1 MDKAACNL
9 IVGIQSGNCTS
20 LPDSLNSI
28 NFGSS
33 LNEGSPTKSDE
44 HDAASSL
51 SENKPVMMIANT
63 NLNFMQ
69 GGKIPSIVI
78 DSNENTNN
86 NTSNETTRVGFAA
99 LPLVARRRS
108 FSNKRAT
115 SLLVR
120 FKDGEEKASKIEKIK
135 MKILENKQQKTND
148 ESSKSVSNGSIIQN
162 SPNKTFESNA
172 STNNTP
178 KNVARTNTTTTSS
191 LKRKEEIDQSLYL
204 PVEETVLTIE
214 QETPVKEKTN
224 ENQLIRSLTKPFST
238 IRRQAN
244 KLINIHVL
252 LDKSCPDIKS

>member
-1 MDKAACNL
+1 MDKASCNL

-33 LNEGSPTKSDE
+33 LNESSPTKSDE
-44 HDAASSL
+44 HDALL

-78 DSNENTNN
+78 DSNENSN
-86 NTSNETTRVGFAA
+86 NTSNETNRVGFAA

-120 FKDGEEKASKIEKIK
+120 FKDGEEKASKLEKIK

-162 SPNKTFESNA
+162 SPNKSFESNA

-178 KNVARTNTTTTSS
+178 KNVARTNTTTTCS

-244 KLINIHVL
+244 KLIKIHVL